1 MPITIFVR
9 SGETERREGAE
20 HSLTFDG
27 MRRIAIGRGSSSDVR
42 LPDPSVSHRHATI
55 DSRGQDFVLV
65 DEESTNG
72 TFVGGARLPPRTSRV
87 LRSGDL
93 IRVGRVWLEAR
104 VEQVPITRDV
114 AGTTRD
120 IALALVSDAM
130 ARLGEVTTTRVR
142 VVEGDRDLG
151 ATLALDEEGRVYSVG
166 RAAECDLPL
175 SDDAASREHV
185 QIVRRGSAVLVR
197 DLGSKNPALLGDL
210 PLDPARDV
218 VWRPTIAL
226 RVARTV
232 LALEEPVA
240 EALSELEAAPDEVLP
255 LYDDAAAPPA
265 RPSAGADA
273 APPSSQP
280 SSGPAAAPVSAPP
293 VAPLP
298 TAASKRSARKTGAG
312 WGVADIVVMLM
323 ALCILALSI
332 AGLVWLL
339 RG

>member
-1 MPITIFVR
+1 
-9 SGETERREGAE
+9 
-20 HSLTFDG
+20 

-197 DLGSKNPALLGDL
+197 DLGSSTL
-210 PLDPARDV
+210 PGSRLQPPPV
-218 VWRPTIAL
+218 
-226 RVARTV
+226 
-232 LALEEPVA
+232 VA
-240 EALSELEAAPDEVLP
+240 EATTPPGRRVWHP
-255 LYDDAAAPPA
+255 FCRIILYDHRATRGRAGQSDVRIRHRAAA
-265 RPSAGADA
+265 GHGEFDI
-273 APPSSQP
+273 
-280 SSGPAAAPVSAPP
+280 
-293 VAPLP
+293 L
-298 TAASKRSARKTGAG
+298 KTGPQFPAG
-312 WGVADIVVMLM
+312 
-323 ALCILALSI
+323 SHPN
-332 AGLVWLL
+332 
-339 RG
+339 